1 MVIVESEAVLIH
13 EWSGYIVITAGRM
26 ICCRVHA
33 EGRGLRSRLGLSH
46 AKAQRAQ
53 RDILTLVALRLYK
66 CYDSVDNV
74 IQELLSYE

>member
-1 MVIVESEAVLIH
+1 MVRLYRYNGGTDDLLSGSRGGTWPAKQAWFVSREGAES
-13 EWSGYIVITAGRM
+13 
-26 ICCRVHA
+26 
-33 EGRGLRSRLGLSH
+33 
-46 AKAQRAQ
+46 AKGTQ

>member
-1 MVIVESEAVLIH
+1 
-13 EWSGYIVITAGRM
+13 M

-33 EGRGLRSRLGLSH
+33 EGRGLRSMVGLSH
-46 AKAQRAQ
+46 AEAQRAQ